1 MDPLTH
7 ALSGAVAG
15 RAFVHEPDTLP
26 GRVARA
32 ALFLGTVF
40 PDSDVVLNLFE
51 PNGLGT
57 VRFHRGV
64 THSFVCLPLFAAAL
78 AAVAEWICRR
88 RRMECPSWLRLS
100 VLFGAGIGLHI
111 GFDAITS
118 FGTMM
123 WSPLNWTRVS
133 WDTTF
138 IIDPVLTAILLLPLL
153 LGWVYR
159 QREKAAWRGVPL
171 WIGLSMVAL
180 GVVWILTMLERMAAA
195 AADAAV
201 FDSTLEL
208 FSSLWIA
215 GGVSVVFAC
224 VLGIPAVR
232 GRGFRV
238 TRRAWCMAGAA
249 TAVAYLALS
258 AGAHAVALRR
268 VEDFARSRG
277 LQVQKIGALPMPP
290 SLLFWS
296 GLISTPDRVYHAY
309 FSLLDARAPQF
320 REYEQSPHDAR
331 IQEALALADV
341 QIVLRFFRFPLI
353 IRHEKEAGFTDVEF
367 FDLRFLPARGDVLS
381 FSYRVRIDTQTGR
394 IQEEGW
400 LVPRR

>member
-15 RAFVHEPDTLP
+15 RALVSDADTTP

-32 ALFLGTVF
+32 AILAGAVF
-40 PDSDVVLNLFE
+40 PDIDAILNLFE

-57 VRFHRGV
+57 IRFHRGV

-78 AAVAEWICRR
+78 AAVLVWLCRR
-88 RRMECPSWLRLS
+88 QAIECPRWLRLS

-111 GFDAITS
+111 GLDAITS

-138 IIDPVLTAILLLPLL
+138 IIDPILTAIFLLPLL

-171 WIGLSMVAL
+171 WIGMSMVAL
-180 GVVWILTMLERMAAA
+180 GAVNIASYVERSAAA
-195 AADAAV
+195 SEALRLHRAWD
-201 FDSTLEL
+201 L
-208 FSSLWIA
+208 FPPIWIA
-215 GGVSVVFAC
+215 GVVSALVAC
-224 VLGIPAVR
+224 ALGLPLIR
-232 GRGFRV
+232 GKGFQV
-238 TRRAWCMAGAA
+238 SRRAWCSAGAA
-249 TAVAYLALS
+249 AAISYLAMS
-258 AGAHAVALRR
+258 AGAHELALRR

-277 LQVQKIGALPMPP
+277 LQAQSIAALPMPP

-296 GLISTPDRVYHAY
+296 GLVATPEKIYYSY
-309 FSLLDARAPQF
+309 FSLLGGPAPRF
-320 REYEQSPHDAR
+320 REYDQSPADACT
-331 IQEALALADV
+331 QTALASPNV
-341 QIVLRFFRFPLI
+341 QTVLRFARFPLI
-353 IRHEKEAGFTDVEF
+353 IRRDRDAASECDVDF
-367 FDLRFLPARGDVLS
+367 FDLRFLPQRGDRLS
-381 FSYRVRIDTQTGR
+381 FAYRVGIARDTGR
-394 IQEEGW
+394 ILEQGW
-400 LVPRR
+400 LVRVE